1 MKYPTYTKDRHKRSE
16 TSRDLREV
24 IKAVIRERHPVPT
37 VDSILQAVQG
47 VKIFAKLDARKGF
60 WQVELAP
67 ESRHLTT
74 FITHRGCYRFKKVP
88 FGLSSAPKAYQKV
101 MDSMLAGM
109 PGIVCYMEDVIVHA
123 ENEE

>member
-1 MKYPTYTKDRHKRSE
+1 M
-16 TSRDLREV
+16 
-24 IKAVIRERHPVPT
+24 
-37 VDSILQAVQG
+37 
-47 VKIFAKLDARKGF
+47 
-60 WQVELAP
+60 ELAP